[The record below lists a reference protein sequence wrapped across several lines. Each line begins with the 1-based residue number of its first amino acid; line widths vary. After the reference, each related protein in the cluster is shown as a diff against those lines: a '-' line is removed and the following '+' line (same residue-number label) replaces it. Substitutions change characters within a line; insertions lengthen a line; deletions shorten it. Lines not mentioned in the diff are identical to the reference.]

1 MTTAEQEDPLSSA
14 QEVVS
19 SQEHQQSPAEVFK
32 LAPFNP
38 SGVQIQ
44 EKAMRLLKLTGDDV
58 LFDLG
63 CGDGRL
69 LITAATRHPGLRCV
83 GVDIDP
89 IFVTRAQQAIQ
100 DLPDVELRDRLDIR
114 LEDALQ
120 QPMSASSTP
129 RPPPASLA
137 TTKLTLMDDATA
149 LYLFV
154 LPKGVNKLLPLLE
167 ALVETRQQQR
177 RPFRI
182 LSYMFKLHRW
192 EPTYIDKTSKA
203 GCPVYLYEFPIIE
216 NGVDC

>member
-1 MTTAEQEDPLSSA
+1 MRTAVEAAKASVSVPEPREQSEQP
-14 QEVVS
+14 
-19 SQEHQQSPAEVFK
+19 FK

-38 SGVQIQ
+38 SGAQIQ

-69 LITAATRHPGLRCV
+69 LITAATQHPGLRCV

-89 IFVTRAQQAIQ
+89 IFVARAQQAIQ
-100 DLPDVELRDRLDIR
+100 ELSDPDLRDRLDIR
-114 LEDALQ
+114 LQDALQ
-120 QPMSASSTP
+120 LPMTTTTSSTTT
-129 RPPPASLA
+129 RTNPA
-137 TTKLTLMDDATA
+137 KDLTLMDDATA

-167 ALVETRQQQR
+167 ALVETRQKQQ

-182 LSYMFKLHRW
+182 LSYMFQLHWW
-192 EPTYIDKTSKA
+192 EPTVVDKTSKA
-203 GCPVYLYEFPIIE
+203 GCPVYLYEFFPTATATTSIT
-216 NGVDC
+216 NNN